1 MSVLAKR
8 YGEGLFSLALEKN
21 KVAEYR
27 EQIDFVKVTFDE
39 SNVLSFI
46 KSYKVSKEEKKDLV
60 KNAFDKHV
68 DQYVLN
74 FLFLLIDKDRMVYYD
89 DILMNFISFV
99 TNN

>member
-39 SNVLSFI
+39 SNVLPFI
-46 KSYKVSKEEKKDLV
+46 KSYKVSKEL
-60 KNAFDKHV
+60 KNAS
-68 DQYVLN
+68 
-74 FLFLLIDKDRMVYYD
+74 LFVVKRLA
-89 DILMNFISFV
+89 FV
-99 TNN
+99 TDIPALRMN